1 MILNCSE
8 LRLRK
13 QELKMLID
21 TLDEAVQHG
30 SAAVEKIQREIKDKE
45 AEIAEYMKASTQ
57 EGTQDE
63 YEWHYVPNAKVMLPE
78 IEEPATNNLFIVD
91 LPIDEIKAEDVQK
104 LQIFWDGRNLSVE
117 IREPI
122 ERDILNPIVKY
133 MGKTE
138 HGDDIKVTIVDRGG
152 IIKYTRVFKN
162 VRLVVINESNYDYS
176 DSKPHTF
183 ELLFEFDEQVIERNN
198 TSDAYYDE
206 I

>member
-45 AEIAEYMKASTQ
+45 AEIAEYMKADTQ
-57 EGTQDE
+57 GTKGYE

-91 LPIDEIKAEDVQK
+91 LPIDEIKAEDIQK
-104 LQIFWDGRNLSVE
+104 LRIFWDCRNLSVE

-122 ERDILNPIVKY
+122 ERDILNPIMKY
-133 MGKTE
+133 MGETE